1 MPERYFIDT
10 NIIIYSILN
19 NIDIEKNS
27 ASREFLSTQSSSCLI
42 SNRVINEFINVL
54 RRYKVNNSIISNIL
68 KSMVSTFDAFTI
80 IYSTSQ
86 LTLELR
92 DELNYS
98 FFDLMIIA
106 SAIQSEATVIITD
119 DLHHE
124 HKIKENLKNNKS
136 I

>member
-19 NIDIEKNS
+19 NIDKEKNS

-42 SNRVINEFINVL
+42 LNQVINESINVL
-54 RRYKVNNSIISNIL
+54 IRYKVNNSIISNIV
-68 KSMVSTFDAFTI
+68 KSMVNTFEVFTI
-80 IYSTSQ
+80 SYSTSH
-86 LTLELR
+86 LALELR

-119 DLHHE
+119 DLHH
-124 HKIKENLKNNKS
+124 
-136 I
+136 